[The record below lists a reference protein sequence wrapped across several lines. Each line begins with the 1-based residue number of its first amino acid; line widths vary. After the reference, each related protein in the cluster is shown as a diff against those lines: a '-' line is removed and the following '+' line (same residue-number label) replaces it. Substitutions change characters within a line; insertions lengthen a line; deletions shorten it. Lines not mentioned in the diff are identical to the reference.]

1 MKTIPKVAVLVLFF
15 GIFIYFHTSGVTSN
29 NDGSSNVCSASD
41 DQNCNEEGVEPPH
54 RRLTSPLRPSN
65 LPQPVVFSAF
75 ESNQTVTLAVNG
87 VQQVVAEGK
96 VHQINKS
103 LRDETDSMVKFAVLP
118 SVVNRADIQNVLDL
132 LQIFEN
138 FNEYDDDP
146 DSVDGM
152 TSHEIFVS
160 SPELRDNDKKSLKFR
175 DSDPKFL
182 PARKELRRQL
192 NHIMSSYIDEVI
204 TPMVHAR
211 YPTACNTSKG
221 PDRVCT
227 PCYSLVRKYKHGQRQ
242 SHAAHYDHHAL
253 VTVVI
258 SLSDYNVNYK
268 GGLYVASG
276 VGQREFVAL
285 NKGDAVMHQSSL
297 LHGVQVYD
305 IDNKPEDTE
314 RWSWILWYKDSTKCD
329 EDYGYEWFKDCSDEG
344 NALCQQLHSTKVGMV
359 PGMTAEENAKAVLD
373 LNMKAADGGSGF
385 SAIKVARAYLGQLPS
400 SLSFDVQK
408 AVEYYSKAIQSNHPD
423 GHYGMAHILLTG
435 VTNDYSNKGRD
446 GVKRAWKDTRVNQAV
461 QHLEQA
467 AYLGSAFAMFNLG
480 VVHTFGYINEQIDG
494 DLAGKWFEASGL
506 PEGYFV
512 AANQAGAVGDIIR
525 QEALFQRAKA
535 MGYGTP
541 WREHARKSTGS
552 GGAAGVDLNLQW
564 PPAFDGRLPPIF

>member
-1 MKTIPKVAVLVLFF
+1 MKSMQILEVLVLLC
-15 GIFIYFHTSGVTSN
+15 GIYIFVTSGASTNNDSN
-29 NDGSSNVCSASD
+29 NVCNTSD
-41 DQNCNEEGVEPPH
+41 DPNCDEGGGPPLSQPTRDNE
-54 RRLTSPLRPSN
+54 PLRPSD

-75 ESNQTVTLAVNG
+75 ESNRTVTLKANG
-87 VQQVVAEGK
+87 VQQAVAEGN
-96 VHQINKS
+96 VQQINKG
-103 LRDETDSMVKFAVLP
+103 LREDTDGMVNFAVLP
-118 SVVNRADIQNVLDL
+118 SVVNRADIQNVLSRL
-132 LQIFEN
+132 ESFEKYN
-138 FNEYDDDP
+138 QYDDDP

-152 TSHEIFVS
+152 TSHEIFIN
-160 SPELRDNDKKSLKFR
+160 SPELDHEQSMKFR
-175 DSDPKFL
+175 DTDPNFL
-182 PARKELRRQL
+182 PARRELRQQL
-192 NHIMSSYIDEVI
+192 NQIMSPYINSVI

-211 YPTACNTSKG
+211 YPEACNITSKG
-221 PDRVCT
+221 PGRVCT

-242 SHAAHYDHHAL
+242 SHGTHHDHHAL

-276 VGQREFVAL
+276 VGQREFLAL

-305 IDNKPEDTE
+305 IDNTPKNTE

-344 NALCQQLHSTKVGMV
+344 NALCQQLHSTKVGMT
-359 PGMTAEENAKAVLD
+359 PGISQEENAKAVLD
-373 LNMKAADGGSGF
+373 LNMKAADGGSAF
-385 SAIKVARAYLGQLPS
+385 SAIKVARAYLGTLPS

-408 AVEYYSKAIQSNHPD
+408 AVEYYGKAIQSNHPD
-423 GHYGMAHILLTG
+423 GHYGMAQILLMA
-435 VTNDYSNKGRD
+435 VMNEYSTKGKE
-446 GVKRAWKDTRVNQAV
+446 GELTAWKDPRIKESV

-480 VVHTFGYINEQIDG
+480 VVHTFGYHNTEIDG

-512 AANQAGAVGDIIR
+512 AANQAGAVGDMVR
-525 QEALFQRAKA
+525 YETLLNRAKT

-552 GGAAGVDLNLQW
+552 GGAAGVDLNLPW
-564 PPAFDGRLPPIF
+564 PPAFDGRRPPTF